1 MNYPSESNSFHQ
13 EHVAI
18 ICQSY
23 RKLLGV
29 NLVEADGDYGSI
41 SQALFYAPFAVLSH
55 TADADPLFNYVNL
68 KALELFEFSWDEFI
82 GLPSRLS
89 AAPACQSDRDKLL
102 KAVGQYGFIKDY
114 QGIRIARTGKKF
126 MIKDAVVWNLL
137 DDEGRF
143 VGQAACLKDW
153 TFL

>member
-137 DDEGRF
+137 DDEGRY